1 MTPFPAASTPA
12 PLRWAFRL
20 WLAVAVAVCVRTL
33 VSPINHTIYPVLAGG
48 TTHWWADRPV
58 YADYKPLD
66 YFRYPPP
73 FAVAFSPFAA
83 LGPRAGGVLWSLVGI
98 GVLLLG
104 LWRFLRDAAPAD
116 WAPARQGIFLALC
129 AIGALRGLWNAQSNA
144 LAVGLLL
151 LGVAALVRRRWWTAA
166 AVLAGSVLVKC
177 TPLAPVLLL
186 CALHPRRLTPRVALF
201 LALGLLAPFLT
212 RSPAVVVGHYREW
225 FDQMAQ
231 LGGERWPGFRDG
243 WTVWLVIRQWLSG
256 EAGMPP
262 LREPLHSGVYRG
274 LQLLTAATALLWCL
288 WQRRRMTDPRR
299 LTTVVLAMG
308 VTWLLLFGPATEH
321 ATYVFLAPVL
331 SWAFL
336 QSRGGDSRPFVRSRG
351 QGLLGAALVLVLL
364 LGWDSIALV
373 FPSSGPVLLAALP
386 IGATLFAF
394 WLIGY
399 ASNEGPGCPEG
410 HPVGPIAASRLAG
423 VLRLRVR
430 PSLTAVARRTT
441 VPTPALAHASPY
453 GPISWPETARS
464 SWFIGHPEPAATD

>member
-1 MTPFPAASTPA
+1 MTPLPAASTPT

-33 VSPINHTIYPVLAGG
+33 FSPINHTIYPVLAGG
-48 TTHWWADRPV
+48 ATRWWADRPV

-73 FAVAFSPFAA
+73 FAVAFTPFAA
-83 LGPRAGGVLWSLVGI
+83 LGPRAGGVLWSLLGI

-104 LWRFLRDAAPAD
+104 LWRFLRDVAPGD
-116 WAPARQGIFLALC
+116 WVPARQGIFLALC

-151 LGVAALVRRRWWTAA
+151 LGAAALVRRRWWTAA
-166 AVLAGSVLVKC
+166 AVLASSVLIKC

-186 CALHPRRLTPRVALF
+186 CALHPRRLMPRVALF

-212 RSPAVVVGHYREW
+212 RPPAVVVGHYREW
-225 FDQMAQ
+225 FDQMGQ

-243 WTVWLVIRQWLSG
+243 WTVWLVIRQSLNG
-256 EAGMPP
+256 QAGMPP

-274 LQLLTAATALLWCL
+274 VQLLTAAAAFLWCL
-288 WQRRRMTDPRR
+288 WQRHRMTDPRR

-336 QSRGGDSRPFVRSRG
+336 QSNAQSRG
-351 QGLLGAALVLVLL
+351 HWLIGAALVVVLL

-386 IGATLFAF
+386 VGTTLFAL

-399 ASNEGPGCPEG
+399 AGKEDPECLEWR
-410 HPVGPIAASRLAG
+410 PDGPIAAWSMADS
-423 VLRLRVR
+423 LRLRVR
-430 PSLTAVARRTT
+430 PSLTAVSRRIA
-441 VPTPALAHASPY
+441 VPAPALTHASPY
-453 GPISWPETARS
+453 GPSPGPERPGRVGSPA
-464 SWFIGHPEPAATD
+464 PAPAATD